1 MLCVWSLSAQAVLR
15 LPHDMI
21 TAFGKHSEN
30 TFISVS
36 FRLAKNWCSLFG
48 RDLRA
53 LFNADSDLSR
63 PAILIKRSWRYSLDN
78 LSRDIKFTPFR
89 SENSQ
94 SFLAVFNVNITLFST
109 RLQKSVSSALFEFLH
124 REESLLQIR
133 RISNWKNKWP
143 PY

>member
-36 FRLAKNWCSLFG
+36 FRLAKNWCSLFD

-53 LFNADSDLSR
+53 LFNADYDLSR

-109 RLQKSVSSALFEFLH
+109 RLKKKVFLQLSLSSFIAKKVSSKFDALAIE
-124 REESLLQIR
+124 
-133 RISNWKNKWP
+133 KTWP